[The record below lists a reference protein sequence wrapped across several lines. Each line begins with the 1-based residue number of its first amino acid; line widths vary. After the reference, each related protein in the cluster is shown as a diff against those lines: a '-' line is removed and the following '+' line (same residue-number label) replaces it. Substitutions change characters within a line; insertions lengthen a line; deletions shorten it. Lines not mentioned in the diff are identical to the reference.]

1 MFLCASLN
9 ELGDARARFA
19 GIGGEFA
26 GRKIC
31 MLRNRLGR
39 GEGALDAEFT
49 KNLSRGRWTGG
60 HGSSDEHQTGDGR
73 NADHSDQANILFQ
86 NT

>member
-1 MFLCASLN
+1 MAETASLSMI
-9 ELGDARARFA
+9 EVIDCYVLVCVSQRLGDARARFA

-39 GEGALDAEFT
+39 GEGGMDRRLGALDAEFME
-49 KNLSRGRWTGG
+49 NLSRGR
-60 HGSSDEHQTGDGR
+60 R
-73 NADHSDQANILFQ
+73 AVRCRRARA
-86 NT
+86 